1 MTAFGI
7 IALAFFAMVF
17 VLIVAIVF
25 LKIGQTLERREI
37 RTQYFAE
44 PQQNFIQRIPGQEPG
59 YVEVP
64 MFANTE
70 RRI

>member
-7 IALAFFAMVF
+7 IALVFFAMVF
-17 VLIVAIVF
+17 ALIIALIF
-25 LKIGQTLERREI
+25 LRIGQALERREV

-59 YVEVP
+59 YVEAP